1 MNFAQKTYNNL
12 MDLIKNDES
21 FFFKDF
27 NLQDKTYRIMNYH
40 LASWT
45 SFQSP
50 SALNCRGIMYDVTD
64 PTNVKLV
71 SLPPE
76 KFFNYEEGGVDH
88 TKGKFGDKMVK
99 MDGSL
104 ISTYTHEGEIY
115 FKSKGSLF
123 SSQALD
129 AMKLVSKEEHSSFKE
144 ELKKLVDMGYTVNLE
159 YTSPEN
165 RIVVPYQEEKLTV
178 LSVRSHLDGQNYFAT
193 KLKKLLDQHGLH
205 TVKSNMVVHESLHD
219 KPLEHSKFVDDVRAE
234 QEGEGYVVEIV
245 IDESI
250 SYLTKIKN
258 LKYIALHHTKDS
270 VNSPKRL
277 FEAVIE
283 EGTDD
288 LRSMFADDPYVLN
301 KVEEMEKLVQPIF
314 NHIIKT
320 VEGFCEENKELSRK
334 DYAIKAKSEHPE
346 YMGMLMNAYLNQPI
360 DYKTFAKKHRK
371 DIFGIEDTPE
381 VDMEEMPH
389 VKKSDT
395 PKI

>member
-12 MDLIKNDES
+12 MKLIEKNEA
-21 FFFKDF
+21 FFYKDF
-27 NLQDKTYRIMNYH
+27 NLHDKVYRIMNYR

-45 SFQSP
+45 LFQEP
-50 SALNCRGIMYDVTD
+50 SSIDCRGIMYDVTD
-64 PTNVKLV
+64 SNMVKLV

-88 TKGKFGDKMVK
+88 TKGKLGDKMVK

-104 ISTYTHEGEIY
+104 ISTYVHNDEVF

-129 AMKLVSKEEHSSFKE
+129 SMKFLNKEENSRFKK
-144 ELKKLVDMGYTVNLE
+144 ELDTLVNHGFTVNLE

-165 RIVVPYQEEKLTV
+165 RIVIPYQTEELTV
-178 LSVRSHLDGQNYFAT
+178 LSARRHEDGKNFFAT
-193 KLKKLLDQHGLH
+193 KLMELLDTYDL
-205 TVKSNMVVHESLHD
+205 TSIKNKMVDHESLHKKD
-219 KPLEHSKFVDDVRAE
+219 IDQIKFVDAVRAE

-245 IDESI
+245 LEDNT

-258 LKYIALHHTKDS
+258 IKYIALHHTKDS
-270 VNSPKRL
+270 VNSPKAL

-283 EGTDD
+283 EATDD

-301 KVEEMEKLVQPIF
+301 KVEEMEKHVQPIF
-314 NHIIKT
+314 NSMVVT
-320 VEGFCEENKELSRK
+320 VEGFHAENKDLNRK

-346 YMGMLMNAYLNQPI
+346 FMGLMMNSYLNQEI
-360 DYKTFAKKHRK
+360 DYKEFAKKRRK
-371 DIFGIEDTPE
+371 EMFGIGEDP
-381 VDMEEMPH
+381 VVNDEEAL
-389 VKKSDT
+389 VSR

>member
-1 MNFAQKTYNNL
+1 MNFAQDTYQNL
-12 MDLIKNDES
+12 MNLVKNDES

-27 NLQDKTYRIMNYH
+27 NLQDKTYRIFNYH

-45 SFQSP
+45 SFMAP
-50 SALNCRGIMYDVTD
+50 SALNCRGIMFDVTNQD
-64 PTNVKLV
+64 KVNLV

-88 TKGKFGDKMVK
+88 TQGKLGDKMVK

-104 ISTYTHEGEIY
+104 ISTYMHDGEIY

-129 AMKLVSKEEHSSFKE
+129 AMKYLNREDQAEFKK
-144 ELKKLVDMGYTVNLE
+144 ELKSLIEMGYTVNLE

-165 RIVVPYQEEKLTV
+165 RIVIPYQEEKLTV
-178 LSVRSHLDGQNYFAT
+178 LSVRSHENGQNYFAT
-193 KLKKLLDQHGLH
+193 KLKKMLDHLGFE
-205 TVKSNMVVHESLHD
+205 TIKENMVHHESLHGQD
-219 KPLEHSKFVDDVRAE
+219 IVQTTFVDQVRAE

-245 IDESI
+245 LSEEV

-258 LKYIALHHTKDS
+258 IKYITLHQTKDS

-283 EGTDD
+283 EATDD
-288 LRSMFADDPYVLN
+288 LRAMFADDAYVLS
-301 KVEEMEKLVQPIF
+301 KIEDMERHVQPIF
-314 NHIIKT
+314 NHMIKT
-320 VEGFCEENKELSRK
+320 VEGFYEENKELSRK
-334 DYAIKAKSEHPE
+334 DYAIKAKTEHSNF
-346 YMGMLMNAYLNQPI
+346 MGMLMNAYLQQPI
-360 DYKTFAKKHRK
+360 DYKTFAKKHAK
-371 DIFGIEDTPE
+371 DMFGIGDEPN

-389 VKKSDT
+389 NKASDK

>member
-1 MNFAQKTYNNL
+1 MDFSKKTYNEL
-12 MDLIKNDES
+12 MELIKNDEA

-27 NLQDKTYRIMNYH
+27 NLQDKTYRIMNYR

-45 SFQSP
+45 SFTSP
-50 SALNCRGIMYDVTD
+50 SALNCRGIMYDVTNEEN
-64 PTNVKLV
+64 PKLV

-88 TKGKFGDKMVK
+88 SKGKLGDKMVK

-104 ISTYTHEGEIY
+104 ISTYLHDGELY

-129 AMKLVSKEEHSSFKE
+129 AMKLISKEENLQFKE
-144 ELKKLVDMGYTVNLE
+144 ELKKLAELGYTINLE

-165 RIVVPYQEEKLTV
+165 RIVIPYQEEKLTV
-178 LSVRSHLDGQNYFAT
+178 LSVRSNDNGKNYFAT
-193 KLKKLLDQHGLH
+193 KLKTLLDKNNFNF
-205 TVKSNMVVHESLHD
+205 VKANMVNHESLHGKD
-219 KPLEHSKFVDDVRAE
+219 IEQLKFVDMVRAE

-245 IDESI
+245 MSDDH

-258 LKYIALHHTKDS
+258 IKYIALHQTKDS

-301 KVEEMEKLVQPIF
+301 KVEEMEKHVQPIF
-314 NHIIKT
+314 NHIVKS
-320 VEGFCEENKELSRK
+320 VEGFHEENKELSRK
-334 DYAIKAKSEHPE
+334 DYAIKAKSEQPE
-346 YMGMLMNAYLNQPI
+346 FMGLIMNAYLGQPI
-360 DYKTFAKKHRK
+360 DYKIFAKKHMK
-371 DIFGIEDTPE
+371 DIFKISDEPS

-389 VKKSDT
+389 NK

>member
-1 MNFAQKTYNNL
+1 MSFTKKVYKEL
-12 MDLIKNDES
+12 MELIEKDES

-27 NLQDKTYRIMNYH
+27 SLHDKIYRIMNYN

-45 SFQSP
+45 SFQAP
-50 SALNCRGIMYDVTD
+50 SALNCRGIMFDVT
-64 PTNVKLV
+64 NQEEIILV

-88 TKGKFGDKMVK
+88 TLGRLGDKMVK

-104 ISTYTHEGEIY
+104 ISTYLHDGELY

-129 AMKLVSKEEHSSFKE
+129 AMKMINRDENAQFKKELQQLVN
-144 ELKKLVDMGYTVNLE
+144 MGFTVNLE

-165 RIVVPYQEEKLTV
+165 RIVVPYQEENLTV
-178 LSVRSHLDGQNYFAT
+178 LSVRSHKDGENYFAS
-193 KLKKLLDQHGLH
+193 KLKNLLDECGLQEIKNRM
-205 TVKSNMVVHESLHD
+205 VKHESLHD
-219 KPLEHSKFVDDVRAE
+219 KDIEHGKFVDAVRAE

-245 IDESI
+245 VNESV

-258 LKYIALHHTKDS
+258 LKYITLHHTKDS

-283 EGTDD
+283 EATDD

-301 KVEEMEKLVQPIF
+301 KVAEMEHHVQPIY
-314 NHIIKT
+314 NHIVKT
-320 VEGFCEENKELSRK
+320 VESFHEENRELSRK
-334 DYAIKAKSEHPE
+334 DYAIKAKTEHPE
-346 YMGMLMNAYLNQPI
+346 FMGMLMNAYLDQPI

-371 DIFGIEDTPE
+371 DIFNIEDAPE

-389 VKKSDT
+389 MKQGSS